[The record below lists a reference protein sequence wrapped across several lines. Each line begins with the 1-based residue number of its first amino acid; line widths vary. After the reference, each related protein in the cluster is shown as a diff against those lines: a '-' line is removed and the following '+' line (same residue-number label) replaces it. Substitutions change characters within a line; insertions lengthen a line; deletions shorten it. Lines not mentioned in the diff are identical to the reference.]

1 MKIHVLG
8 VPHTKTTPEFSTCAF
23 TQKTLTLCKMLTRRG
38 HHVIHYGVEGSNPE
52 CTENVDVMPHDV
64 WAKQFGHPGKEF
76 YKVDVSGEFA
86 PYHARYAAN
95 LRSAIL
101 NRTGDPFTEIIC
113 HPWNGTQPQATE
125 GIPQYRVESGIGYR
139 GAWAPWRV
147 YESYAW
153 LHMHLGE
160 AGKWNGA
167 QWYWNV
173 IPNAFDLAQFSEPKS
188 QRSGDF
194 LYLGRLNFD
203 KGVGIACDT
212 AKAVGARITIVGQ
225 GDPTPYLAPHVRY
238 RPPVG
243 IEERRELL
251 ANARALFA
259 PTIYVEPFGST
270 HVEAMLSGVPVI
282 TTDWGVF
289 GETNLHGITG
299 YRCRTM
305 EQFAWAARNID
316 RIDGRVAAKWARDN
330 FAMER
335 VVLQYEE
342 FFDQCLRVRDMNGPV
357 DGPTGFYGLNPERTE
372 LDSLRRYYPGYDN
385 IPEQMLSAVE
395 PPAPLP
401 QISFVVRA
409 HNEEASLRESIT
421 SLFPIELPI
430 EVVVILHRCTDG
442 SKEIALA
449 CQAEAPARHRVKI
462 VEYEVPVS
470 RAGLETLVTPEGSR
484 HSIMSYYD
492 WAFSQASAAWRFK
505 WDADFV
511 TTPGLVAWIDGRD
524 WALQDSRAMNVP
536 HRSPDGVVGREPYL
550 HNCLRHFVKADFW
563 EVPMFPGNFVLE
575 EVPDDAAFVHA
586 SRLSEVKTYW
596 HGAPWFFDGNVAE
609 TYSAEAA
616 ELRDAYVRAVAVV
629 GPEPVGV
636 ARSDNPEC
644 HAYLDRCRKMLQNG
658 AAVHETASP

>member
-1 MKIHVLG
+1 MRH
-8 VPHTKTTPEFSTCAF
+8 E
-23 TQKTLTLCKMLTRRG
+23 
-38 HHVIHYGVEGSNPE
+38 
-52 CTENVDVMPHDV
+52 V

-76 YKVDVSGEFA
+76 YKVDVSGVYA

-95 LRSAIL
+95 LRAAIL

-139 GAWAPWRV
+139 NAWAPWRV

-160 AGKWNGA
+160 MGA
-167 QWYWNV
+167 WDGGRWYWSV
-173 IPNAFDLAQFSEPKS
+173 IPNAFDLTQFSEPKS

-225 GDPTPYLAPHVRY
+225 GDPTPYLAPHVTY

-243 IEERRELL
+243 IAERKDLL

-305 EQFAWAARNID
+305 EQFAWAAKNID

-342 FFDQCLRVRDMNGPV
+342 FFDQCLRVRDMTGPIKE
-357 DGPTGFYGLNPERTE
+357 PTGFYGANPERTE
-372 LDSLRRYYPGYDN
+372 LDWLKRYYPGAF
-385 IPEQMLSAVE
+385 EG
-395 PPAPLP
+395 PAPSVTPPKEMP
-401 QISFVVRA
+401 QVSFVVRV
-409 HNEEASLRESIT
+409 HNEEATLRESIT
-421 SLFPIELPI
+421 SLFPIEKPI
-430 EVVVILHRCTDG
+430 EIVVVLHRCTDE
-442 SKEIALA
+442 SKAIAIA
-449 CQAEAPARHRVKI
+449 CQKAAPTHHKVKI
-462 VEYEVPVS
+462 VEYERPIS
-470 RAGLETLVTPEGSR
+470 RAGLETFITPQNSP
-484 HSIMSYYD
+484 HSIMTYYN
-492 WAFSQASAAWRFK
+492 WAFRQASAAWRFK
-505 WDADFV
+505 WDGDFV
-511 TTPGLVAWIDGRD
+511 ATPGFMRWLENFDKSLVSPRAVHVPWCLDG
-524 WALQDSRAMNVP
+524 
-536 HRSPDGVVGREPYL
+536 SPRVVSREPYL
-550 HNCLRHFVKADFW
+550 YNCLQEFVKSDFW
-563 EVPMFPGNFVLE
+563 EVPLFTGGVAWENA
-575 EVPDDAAFVHA
+575 PDDAAFTHV
-586 SRLSEVKTYW
+586 SKSIKPYW
-596 HGAPWFFDGNVAE
+596 RDEPWFVNAPSEEAE
-609 TYSAEAA
+609 RLRAA
-616 ELRDAYVRAVAVV
+616 YKRAVAIV
-629 GPEPVGV
+629 GPEPVGC
-636 ARSDNPEC
+636 ARSCNPE
-644 HAYLDRCRKMLQNG
+644 ADGYLQRCKMLLG
-658 AAVHETASP
+658 SAREH